1 MTAAGKGSNR
11 NGLAF
16 IEPCLA
22 QLTDEPPSSDN
33 WVHEIKYDGYR
44 IQAHVEHG
52 RVKLLT
58 RNAHDWTD
66 KFGALG
72 QEFAEIGVRS
82 AIIDGEAIV
91 QDTTGV
97 PDFDALAREISKG
110 CSAKIVF
117 MAFDLMYLDGSDL
130 RRIPLMERKAVLKR
144 LLGTRA
150 DGALLRF
157 SDHMKGDGR
166 EILSQACKLRLE
178 GIVSKRT
185 DRPYRSGRSGDW
197 LKAKCLMVDPF
208 VVIGYVGS
216 TAANEAIGSLV
227 LGYYEGKSL
236 VYAGRV
242 GTGFSLRDA
251 AFLLQALKPLHS
263 KPPALARALTRD
275 QRDGVEWVEPRLVAR
290 VQYTAWTNEKILRHA
305 TFKGLRDDKP
315 APEIWRPASLP

>member
-1 MTAAGKGSNR
+1 MKSAGKGGNSSS
-11 NGLAF
+11 LAF

-22 QLTDEPPSSDN
+22 QLTNEPPTGDN

-44 IQAHVEHG
+44 IQAHIEHG
-52 RVKLLT
+52 RVTLLT
-58 RNAHDWTD
+58 RNAHDWTE
-66 KFGALG
+66 KFGVVG

-91 QDTTGV
+91 QDATGV
-97 PDFDALAREISKG
+97 SDFDALAREISKAR
-110 CSAKIVF
+110 SAIIVF
-117 MAFDLMYLDGSDL
+117 MAFDLMYLDGSEL
-130 RRIPLMERKAVLKR
+130 RSRPLLERKAALKR
-144 LLGTRA
+144 VLGSRA

-157 SDHMKGDGR
+157 SDHMKGDGC

-178 GIVSKRT
+178 GIVSKRA

-197 LKAKCLMVDPF
+197 LKSKCLMVDLF

-216 TAANEAIGSLV
+216 TATSEAIGSLV

-242 GTGFSLRDA
+242 GTGFSFRDA
-251 AFLLQALKPLHS
+251 ASIWQALKPLHS
-263 KPPALARALTRD
+263 KPPPLARELTRD
-275 QRDGVEWVEPRLVAR
+275 QRDGVEWVEPRLVAQ
-290 VQYTAWTNEKILRHA
+290 VKYTAWTDENILRHA

-315 APEIWRPASLP
+315 ALEIGRPASLP